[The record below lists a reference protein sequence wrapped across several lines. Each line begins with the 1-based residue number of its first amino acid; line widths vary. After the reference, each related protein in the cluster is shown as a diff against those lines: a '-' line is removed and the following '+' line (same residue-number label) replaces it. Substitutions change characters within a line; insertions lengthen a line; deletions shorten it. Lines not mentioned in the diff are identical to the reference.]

1 MKIRVHEAGDLNSLV
16 AFLKERD
23 YLADEIGPN
32 TIEVSRVSSV
42 RHDFIRLEL
51 DLLIEAWRAAH
62 PEGRAELI
70 E

>member
-1 MKIRVHEAGDLNSLV
+1 MRIRVHEAGDLNSLV

-42 RHDFIRLEL
+42 RHDLIRMEL
-51 DLLIEAWRAAH
+51 DLLLEAWRAAH
-62 PEGRAELI
+62 PERRAEFV